1 MHLRIEHRTR
11 YAYSRPVALGDHRL
25 LMTPR
30 ASEVV
35 MPITSSILCEP
46 EATLVWTQD
55 VFGNLIATA
64 SFSEPA
70 SELTIV
76 GTALVDQRSGEWP
89 TFLIDPSAHNYPF
102 AYSLDDVID
111 LGQLREP
118 DWLDPGANV
127 IGPWAR
133 KFVSG
138 LSTDT
143 LSLLKDINAGILTE
157 VAYRVRD
164 EEGTQSPAETLA
176 LKSGSCRDVAALFIE
191 AVRHLGFG
199 ARAVSGYL
207 FTPEAEIVDEG
218 ATHAWAEVYLPS
230 AGWITFDPTHNR
242 VGGANLVPVAV
253 ARNNRQIMP
262 VSGSYLGAASDF
274 LSIEVSVRVTETEFS
289 DPPAPS

>member
-1 MHLRIEHRTR
+1 MHLQIEHCTR
-11 YAYSRPVALGDHRL
+11 YTYSRPVTLQDHRL
-25 LMTPR
+25 LLTPR
-30 ASEVV
+30 ASQEVT
-35 MPITSSILCEP
+35 PITNSIRCTP
-46 EATLVWTQD
+46 EANIRWTQD

-64 SFSEPA
+64 SFSEPVT
-70 SELTIV
+70 ELTII
-76 GTALVDQRSGEWP
+76 GHAQVDHHSGDWP
-89 TFLIDPSAHNYPF
+89 TFLIDPSAHYYPF

-118 DWLDPGANV
+118 DWLDSGATQ

-133 KFVSG
+133 KFIAS
-138 LSTDT
+138 LNTDT
-143 LSLLKDINAGILTE
+143 LSLLRDVNAGILAD

-207 FTPEAEIVDEG
+207 FTPG
-218 ATHAWAEVYLPS
+218 ADVHDMGSTHAWAEVYLPS

-242 VGGANLVPVAV
+242 VGGARLVPVAV
-253 ARNNRQIMP
+253 ARSNRQIMP
-262 VSGSYLGAASDF
+262 VSGSYLGASDDF
-274 LSIEVSVRVTETEFS
+274 SSIEVTVRVTETLEV
-289 DPPAPS
+289 